1 MPIHKWLIM
10 AGILG
15 LSGCG
20 GVAEAPPAPTAGGTP
35 VAARS
40 EASASPSPEPAGG
53 TPVAAKP
60 HAIVPVPKQQA
71 DWTPFNST
79 DGEYSVLLPATPQV
93 SSQPGKLFTVHII
106 SCEHLGATFT
116 LSYFDPPPRSIVGG
130 MAQASMKRDR
140 DISIK
145 DIQGSL
151 KSEKNIFIEKDGRGW
166 HGLAS
171 VMVNSDDLYTSRRYA
186 AAGRM
191 YLLQVKHAK
200 SQDHA
205 AEIARFFDSFK
216 LSESSK
222 PQ

>member
-1 MPIHKWLIM
+1 M
-10 AGILG
+10 
-15 LSGCG
+15 
-20 GVAEAPPAPTAGGTP
+20 
-35 VAARS
+35 
-40 EASASPSPEPAGG
+40 
-53 TPVAAKP
+53 
-60 HAIVPVPKQQA
+60 
-71 DWTPFNST
+71 
-79 DGEYSVLLPATPQV
+79 
-93 SSQPGKLFTVHII
+93 
-106 SCEHLGATFT
+106 
-116 LSYFDPPPRSIVGG
+116 
-130 MAQASMKRDR
+130 
-140 DISIK
+140 
-145 DIQGSL
+145 

-171 VMVNSDDLYTSRRYA
+171 VMVNWDDLYTSRRYA